1 MELTIKDNKI
11 ILVLGT
17 HTYEVKSWVEVQQ
30 ILEKH
35 LEKKGDR

>member
-17 HTYEVKSWVEVQQ
+17 HTYEVNSWLEVQQ
-30 ILEKH
+30 ILEEH
-35 LEKKGDR
+35 LKEKGDR